1 MALLQNFFGDSKAK
15 FILWLTIRGAFG
27 DNLKKIHSNYYVAI
41 SNAVTALMLLDK
53 AAESICL
60 SPQSRRSH

>member
-1 MALLQNFFGDSKAK
+1 MRMALLQNFFGDSKAK

-27 DNLKKIHSNYYVAI
+27 DKLKKIHSNYYVAI

-53 AAESICL
+53 AA
-60 SPQSRRSH
+60 

>member
-1 MALLQNFFGDSKAK
+1 MALQQNFFGDSKAK

-41 SNAVTALMLLDK
+41 SNVVTALMLPDK
-53 AAESICL
+53 AA
-60 SPQSRRSH
+60 